1 MRLAQPKFA
10 VRFVG
15 SPFGKAVALLDL
27 LLKEIG
33 CFTHFAI
40 TVTKSPASR
49 AAKRRYLFRC
59 ARFCLYSEAKR
70 YTIASVELHPVQCTR
85 VMPQHKFKLG

>member
-1 MRLAQPKFA
+1 LSQAHDHAWRSSHRCGLC
-10 VRFVG
+10 FVG
-15 SPFGKAVALLDL
+15 SPFGKAVALLDS

-49 AAKRRYLFRC
+49 GPHDA
-59 ARFCLYSEAKR
+59 
-70 YTIASVELHPVQCTR
+70 
-85 VMPQHKFKLG
+85 